1 MKIAIDIQEPERILN
16 TSLFVAYCYNRDL
29 GLTENQ
35 LINIDF
41 PVGENFEIL
50 YKNQSKNN

>member
-1 MKIAIDIQEPERILN
+1 MEITIQEPERILN